1 MDRRILFLL
10 ALALPCFIAFTAG
23 RVLRA
28 PDLGPAP

>member
-1 MDRRILFLL
+1 MDRRIIFLL
-10 ALALPCFIAFTAG
+10 ALALPCFIAG